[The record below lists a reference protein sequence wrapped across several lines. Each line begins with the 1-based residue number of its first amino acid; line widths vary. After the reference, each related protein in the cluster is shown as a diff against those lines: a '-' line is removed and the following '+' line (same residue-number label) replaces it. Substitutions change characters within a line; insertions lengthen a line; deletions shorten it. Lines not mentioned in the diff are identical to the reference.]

1 MRRRPGPV
9 ALPHVRVAVIG
20 AGFGGLGTA
29 IRLKQTG
36 IDDFVVLERAD
47 EVGGTW
53 QVNSYPG
60 AQCDVPSLIYS
71 FSFAPNPEWTRLY
84 PLQGELQEYLH
95 RCAVDFDVLP
105 HIRFGT
111 EVTDASW
118 DDDAQLWRIATSTGD
133 LTATVLVGAIGPFS
147 SPSVPDLPG
156 LDSFAGTVFH
166 SQAWNHEHDLTGERV
181 GVIGTGASAVQ
192 FIPQVQPKAGQ
203 LTVFQRTPTWIL
215 PHPDRPV
222 GALTQCLYRRVPGAQ
237 AAARKAWELSF
248 EALVPGFISEP
259 RLQKPLE
266 LLARGLLRKQV
277 KDPQLRARLTP
288 SYAVGCKRPTFSNRY
303 YPALTADNATVVSD
317 GIVEVTPRGIVTA
330 DGTEHELDTI
340 IFGTGFKMTDHPG
353 FDLIHGRDGSSIGD
367 RWRASEPAAYLGTTV
382 HNFPNLFLVLGPN
395 SGVYTSAVITIESQ
409 VHYVLEALRRM
420 DEGDLSSLEVTAA
433 AQQEFLDWADEGLS
447 RSVFLTGGCQSY
459 YLSPTGRNFTH
470 YPGFSSTFK
479 ARTSTID
486 LDHYAV
492 RRSAPAGAETREVS
506 A

>member
-1 MRRRPGPV
+1 MRRKRDVV
-9 ALPHVRVAVIG
+9 ALPHVRVAIIG

-53 QVNSYPG
+53 QVNNYPG

-71 FSFAPNPEWTRLY
+71 FSFAPNPDWSRLY
-84 PLQGELQEYLH
+84 PLQEELKDYLH
-95 RCAVDFDVLP
+95 QCAEDFEVLP

-118 DDDAQLWRIATSTGD
+118 DDTEQLWRITTSTGD
-133 LTATVLVGAIGPFS
+133 LTATVVVGAIGPFS
-147 SPSVPDLPG
+147 APSTPDLPG
-156 LDSFAGTVFH
+156 LDTFEGTVFH
-166 SQAWNHEHDLTGERV
+166 SQGWDHDHDLTGERV

-192 FIPQVQPKAGQ
+192 FIPRVQRVAGH

-215 PHPDRPV
+215 PHPDRKV
-222 GALTQCLYRRVPGAQ
+222 GAATRALYRRVPGAQ

-266 LLARGLLRKQV
+266 LMARGLLRKQV
-277 KDPQLRARLTP
+277 KDPELRARLTP
-288 SYAVGCKRPTFSNRY
+288 SYAVGCKRPTFSNKY

-330 DGTEHELDTI
+330 DGVEHELDTI

-353 FDLIHGRDGSSIGD
+353 FDVVHGRDGSSIGD
-367 RWRASEPAAYLGTTV
+367 VWRAGEMAAYLGTSL
-382 HNFPNLFLVLGPN
+382 HNFPNFFMILGPN
-395 SGVYTSAVITIESQ
+395 SGVYTSAVITIENQ
-409 VHYVLEALRRM
+409 VHYIVEALRQMEER
-420 DEGDLSSLEVTAA
+420 DLATLEVTAE
-433 AQQEFLDWADEGLS
+433 AQQDFFEWANEGLAK
-447 RSVFLTGGCQSY
+447 SVFVTGGCHSY

-470 YPGFSSTFK
+470 FPGFSATFK
-479 ARTSTID
+479 SRTSTVD

-492 RRSAPAGAETREVS
+492 RRSAGAREMS